1 VLLSLVPLLGGLV
14 LLGLA
19 SRDWRVATADPAPA

>member
-1 VLLSLVPLLGGLV
+1 LLYLVPLLGGLV

-19 SRDWRVATADPAPA
+19 SRDWRPATADPVPA